1 MVLIVMFLENKNF
14 LQVFFIQISE
24 SALCR
29 LADKLCP
36 LCLAHG
42 LELLRCRAIL
52 TCSDAEPIVEL
63 DYDIFTPLL
72 LCPQYLLLLDVHFW
86 KVSDMFLNFFGSLP
100 VVFYLIVSLNG

>member
-1 MVLIVMFLENKNF
+1 MFLKNKNF

-29 LADKLCP
+29 LAKKLCP

-52 TCSDAEPIVEL
+52 TCSDAEPIIEL

-72 LCPQYLLLLDVHFW
+72 LCPQYFFLFDVHFW
-86 KVSDMFLNFFGSLP
+86 KVSDMLLYFFGSLP
-100 VVFYLIVSLNG
+100 VVFYLIVSLDG